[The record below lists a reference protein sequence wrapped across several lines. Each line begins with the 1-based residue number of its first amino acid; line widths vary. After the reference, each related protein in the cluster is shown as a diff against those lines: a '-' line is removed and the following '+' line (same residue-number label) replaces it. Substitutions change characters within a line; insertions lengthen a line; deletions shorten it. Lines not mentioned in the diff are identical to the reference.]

1 MKFNIKNKTKR
12 HTDGQKAHA
21 KMLNISNY
29 QRNINQNYNEL
40 SSQNGQISLQINAGE
55 GVEKSE
61 PSYGIAEDSTDVPQ
75 KTENRITI

>member
-1 MKFNIKNKTKR
+1 
-12 HTDGQKAHA
+12 
-21 KMLNISNY
+21 MLNATNY

>member
-1 MKFNIKNKTKR
+1 MNNIIK
-12 HTDGQKAHA
+12 
-21 KMLNISNY
+21 Y

-40 SSQNGQISLQINAGE
+40 SSQTGQISLQINAGE